1 MDEQSFVVYPY
12 YRVPMVQTWVLT
24 APNEESAL
32 EDHETGTLVSEEIK
46 SGGELI
52 QELSDVEEIS
62 PEQAQELRRQR
73 YTVIGFSANH
83 PEGFTRVVTAKSP
96 KGARL
101 KFSDPNE
108 TVLAV
113 LEGECENLL

>member
-1 MDEQSFVVYPY
+1 MDEKFFVARPY
-12 YRVPMVQTWVLT
+12 YRVPLIQEWVLT
-24 APNEESAL
+24 ANTNQEAVA
-32 EDHETGTLVSEEIK
+32 DHETGTCVSEETK
-46 SGGELI
+46 RGGELVE
-52 QELSDVEEIS
+52 ELSEAEAIS
-62 PEQAQELRRQR
+62 PEQARALQQQT

-83 PEGFTRVVTAKSP
+83 PDGFTRVVTAGSP

-113 LEGECENLL
+113 LEGRQTNLL

>member
-1 MDEQSFVVYPY
+1 MDKQFFVARPY
-12 YRVPMVQTWVLT
+12 YRVPVVQEWVLT
-24 APNEESAL
+24 ANSEREAL
-32 EDHETGTLVSEEIK
+32 ADHETGTCVSEEIK
-46 SGGELI
+46 RGGELVE
-52 QELSDVEEIS
+52 ELSEAEAIS
-62 PEQAQELRRQR
+62 PEQTRALQEQS

-83 PEGFTRVVTAKSP
+83 PEGFTRVVTAESP

-113 LEGECENLL
+113 LEGQHKNLL